1 MPSQV
6 RIISGPRDESWDRY
20 IARLV
25 QERGF
30 GHEREY
36 VGISDEKRANE
47 VRRKL
52 CTAGRH
58 HGVSVKAFWQPCGGC
73 EHGGPDCAYHVS
85 YTAYDRDS
93 ARAYKDRQARRR

>member
-6 RIISGPRDESWDRY
+6 RIISGPRDQSWDRY
-20 IARLV
+20 IARLI
-25 QERGF
+25 QERGY

-36 VGISDEKRANE
+36 VGIADERRADE

-52 CTAGRH
+52 RTAGKH
-58 HGVSVKAFWQPCGGC
+58 HGVSVKAFWKACGGC
-73 EHGGPDCAYHVS
+73 DAGEDCAYHVS
-85 YTAYDRDS
+85 YTAYDPAS